1 MNTTTAL
8 ATAVVAATAA
18 FVLVTPT
25 AATAQPEPT
34 GRDFGHHVAE
44 CAQTSGLDGSHNPGM
59 HQGFSNWDGLPC

>member
-1 MNTTTAL
+1 MNRP
-8 ATAVVAATAA
+8 AVFTVVSAAIAA

-25 AATAQPEPT
+25 PAGAQTAPI

-44 CAQTSGLDGSHNPGM
+44 CAQTAGMGGSHNPGM